1 VVATS
6 TVDALAAPRAGV
18 IVVLAAANHMTD
30 IVIGFS
36 GDNASTRTA
45 TNSTATPGRRRG
57 TAVVAVVVAV
67 LVAVLVAVEMA
78 VLVAVLVT
86 VVVAVVVA
94 VPGPILTNL
103 GSLMTHPW
111 LPAPPRYS
119 GAKSWRISSAAARS
133 PLNFSP
139 RPSWAHRRTSL
150 IT

>member
-1 VVATS
+1 MVATS

-45 TNSTATPGRRRG
+45 TDSTATPGRRRG
-57 TAVVAVVVAV
+57 TAVVAVVAV